1 MEGHILDGGYTI
13 KKYSSHEPERGL
25 VAIQIEV
32 IRSIREDNNRCGQFA
47 VDIADCILTFV
58 CSVI

>member
-1 MEGHILDGGYTI
+1 LNGGYTI

-32 IRSIREDNNRCGQFA
+32 IRSIREYDNRREQFA
-47 VDIADCILTFV
+47 VVMADCIYIFV
-58 CSVI
+58 RPFI

>member
-1 MEGHILDGGYTI
+1 MEGHILNGGYTI

-32 IRSIREDNNRCGQFA
+32 IRSIREYDNRREQFA
-47 VDIADCILTFV
+47 VVMADCIYIFV
-58 CSVI
+58 RPFI